1 MYYLY
6 FKPQKNN
13 PHSSSQTRRRSF
25 SIEEFKFYKTESRR
39 KLDFFFLNSKIQ
51 TCKYANNLD
60 QTSEI
65 RTADIFQKMQKFPSS
80 EKGKK
85 RKKKACW
92 CTSTELF

>member
-39 KLDFFFLNSKIQ
+39 KLDFFFFKFQNS
-51 TCKYANNLD
+51 N
-60 QTSEI
+60 
-65 RTADIFQKMQKFPSS
+65 MQI
-80 EKGKK
+80 
-85 RKKKACW
+85 CQ
-92 CTSTELF
+92 